1 MIHIKRS
8 IFRKYFSKTWE
19 QTNLWNM
26 AFLKNYK
33 KTLPVYYNTGANK
46 FKLVLTIPVSLVI
59 IWSPVKYYQT
69 PTIIQPVCLDL
80 WTQVLETLRALEMKH
95 IQVFS
100 VSKKSEKM
108 DSYQEHFPNFKM
120 VHRISN

>member
-1 MIHIKRS
+1 M
-8 IFRKYFSKTWE
+8 
-19 QTNLWNM
+19 
-26 AFLKNYK
+26 
-33 KTLPVYYNTGANK
+33 
-46 FKLVLTIPVSLVI
+46 I

-69 PTIIQPVCLDL
+69 PTIITPVCLDL
-80 WTQVLETLRALEMKH
+80 WTQVLETFRALEMKH

-108 DSYQEHFPNFKM
+108 GSYQEHFPNFKM